1 MKAIKIY
8 AIARREYVAR
18 VRSKAFLITTL
29 MVPALMG
36 FYAVIIPAMSRA
48 DVDEIRVMVV
58 DAGTGLGDTLSSRLS
73 DIDRLPFVMQSTE
86 TIRESDLETRRTALS
101 DAVRNNEL
109 DGYIVLRPDPDT
121 LARGQYY
128 ARETGNILIIE
139 TIESAVERTILENW
153 FDGEELDRLRRVQ
166 RTSLE
171 TITVSASGEETGG
184 FLMAYAST
192 MILGMLLYMTVLMY
206 GQQMAMAI
214 VEEKSS
220 RLVEMIIGAVTAT
233 EYMLGKIVGVFL
245 TGLTQLLIWLL
256 MVAIMILGVLPA
268 LAIGASMAN
277 FNLAEV
283 LDVRVLAYFSVFFL
297 LGYLMYATI
306 FAAVGAT
313 CDSLQEMQ
321 QAMMPAI
328 MPVIMAFMSTFYI
341 MGNPNS
347 FASRVLSFIPIFTP
361 LTMFTRVNVSEPPF
375 WEVWLGIFLLLAT
388 TAFTVWGAAKI
399 FRATILF
406 HGKRPSWR
414 EIIRMARA
422 AS

>member
-8 AIARREYVAR
+8 AIARREYIAR

-29 MVPALMG
+29 LVPALMG
-36 FYAVIIPAMSRA
+36 FYAIIIPAMSRA
-48 DVDEIRVMVV
+48 DVDELRVMVV
-58 DAGTGLGDTLSSRLS
+58 DAGTGLGDTLTSRLS
-73 DIDRLPFVMQSTE
+73 EVDSIPFEMQSTE
-86 TIRESDLETRRTALS
+86 SIRVADLETRRTSLS
-101 DAVRNNEL
+101 DAVRNGDI
-109 DGYIVLRPDPDT
+109 DGYIVLSPDPDT
-121 LARGQYY
+121 LARSQYY
-128 ARETGNILIIE
+128 ARETGNIVINE
-139 TIESAVERTILENW
+139 TIEGAVERTILESW

-214 VEEKSS
+214 VEEKNS
-220 RLVEMIIGAVTAT
+220 RLVELIIGAVTAT
-233 EYMLGKIVGVFL
+233 EYMMGKILGVML
-245 TGLTQLLIWLL
+245 TGLTQLTIWLL

-268 LAIGASMAN
+268 LAIGASVAN
-277 FNLAEV
+277 LDLTEV
-283 LDVRVLAYFSVFFL
+283 LDLRVLAYFSLFFL
-297 LGYLMYATI
+297 LGYLMYATV

-313 CDSLQEMQ
+313 CDSIQELQ
-321 QAMMPAI
+321 QAMLPAI
-328 MPVIMAFMSTFYI
+328 LPVVMAFLSTIYI

-347 FASRVLSFIPIFTP
+347 FASRVLSFFPYFTP

-375 WEVWLGIFLLLAT
+375 WEVWLGIVLLLAT
-388 TAFTVWGAAKI
+388 AAFTVWGAAKI

-406 HGKRPSWR
+406 HGKRPSWV
-414 EIIRMARA
+414 ELIRMARA
-422 AS
+422 GS

>member
-8 AIARREYVAR
+8 SIARREYIAR

-29 MVPALMG
+29 LVPALMG
-36 FYAVIIPAMSRA
+36 FYAIIIPAMTRA
-48 DVDEIRVMVV
+48 DVDEIRVIVV
-58 DAGTGLGDTLSSRLS
+58 DAGTGLGDALTTRLS
-73 DIDRLPFVMQSTE
+73 DTERLPFVMQSTE
-86 TIRESDLETRRTALS
+86 DVREPDLETRRTALS
-101 DAVRNNEL
+101 EAVRNHEL
-109 DGYIVLRPDPDT
+109 DGYIVLRSDPDT
-121 LARGQYY
+121 LARSQYY
-128 ARETGNILIIE
+128 ARETGNIIINE
-139 TIESAVERTILENW
+139 TIEGAVERTILENW

-166 RTSLE
+166 GTSLE

-206 GQQMAMAI
+206 GQQMSMAI
-214 VEEKSS
+214 VEEKNS
-220 RLVEMIIGAVTAT
+220 RLVELIIGAVTAT
-233 EYMLGKIVGVFL
+233 EYMMGKILGVLL
-245 TGLTQLLIWLL
+245 TGLTQLTIWLL
-256 MVAIMILGVLPA
+256 MVAVMILGVLPA

-277 FNLAEV
+277 FDLAEV
-283 LDVRVLAYFSVFFL
+283 LDVRVLAYFSLFFL

-313 CDSLQEMQ
+313 CDSVQELQ
-321 QAMMPAI
+321 QAMMPAM
-328 MPVIMAFMSTFYI
+328 MPVILAFLSTFYI

-347 FASRVLSFIPIFTP
+347 FASRVLSFFPYFTP

-375 WEVWLGIFLLLAT
+375 WEVWLGIVLLLAT
-388 TAFTVWGAAKI
+388 AAFTVWGAAKI

-406 HGKRPSWR
+406 HGKRPSWA
-414 EIIRMARA
+414 ELIRMARA